1 MLLLQLVLNGVQVG
15 MLYALTA
22 AGFSLIF
29 GMTRIF
35 HAAHGAT
42 FVIAAYAFYH
52 LFVLSQMPWAVAALG
67 SAAVAVIFGAGLYL
81 LVYRY
86 IQRSEASFF
95 TVFIA
100 AFGAVVV
107 VQNVVSIV
115 YGRGFVVAQTPLSQ
129 ASEVLPGLYVS
140 SLVWISILVA
150 IVFFA
155 AMKLFLGRTNLGI
168 AIRALADNPDLVR
181 AFGMNPGRL
190 SLYVFIIGSL
200 LAVPAAILSTVSFGV
215 SPSVGHHIVMISLAA
230 TIVGGIGSLTGAAL
244 AGLLLGVAENV
255 ALFWVG
261 SQWTEAVT
269 FLILLL
275 FIIVRPS
282 GIFGRAVA
290 S

>member
-1 MLLLQLVLNGVQVG
+1 MLLLQLFLNGVQTG
-15 MLYALTA
+15 MLYALIA

-52 LFVLSQMPWAVAALG
+52 LYTLAEMSWVVAALG
-67 SAAVAVIFGAGLYL
+67 SAVAAVIFGAGFYL

-107 VQNVVSIV
+107 VQNVVSMI
-115 YGRGFVVAQTPLSQ
+115 YGRGFVVSQTELSR
-129 ASEVLPGLYVS
+129 STEVISGLYAS
-140 SLVWISILVA
+140 SLVWVSILVA
-150 IVFFA
+150 LVFFF
-155 AMKLFLGRTNLGI
+155 AMRTFLGRTNLGI

-190 SLYVFIIGSL
+190 SLYVFILGSVL
-200 LAVPAAILSTVSFGV
+200 VVPAAILTTISFGV
-215 SPSVGHHIVMISLAA
+215 SPAIGHHIVMISLAA
-230 TIVGGIGSLTGAAL
+230 TIVGGIGSLSGAAI
-244 AGLLLGVAENV
+244 AGLLLGIAENV
-255 ALFWVG
+255 ALYWVG

-282 GIFGRAVA
+282 GIFGRAIA